1 MKKRVLTACLVGV
14 FSFGVATAALAQAGH
29 EEHHPQ
35 AAGEPTTASPQ
46 SMGMMGGGMGQTG
59 MMRGMGGMGGMMCPM
74 CAKMMGGG
82 MGGETEAMEEM
93 AGMGMMPDMGRMG
106 MMDRSFFLDRVK
118 EFGLNDEQVR
128 KLKEVRQAARADNIR
143 TAAELR
149 IARLE
154 LRDLL
159 AGEWKLETAEKL
171 VRNIQKIRGDM
182 EIRFLKAKK
191 EAEMV
196 LTPEQLKMAR
206 GGEEELE
213 GLFR

>member
-1 MKKRVLTACLVGV
+1 LKLKQKRRKMMRKPVLTVCIAVVL
-14 FSFGVATAALAQAGH
+14 SFGVAAATLARAGH

-35 AAGEPTTASPQ
+35 AAGEPTVSPQ
-46 SMGMMGGGMGQTG
+46 SME
-59 MMRGMGGMGGMMCPM
+59 MMRMGGMGTKGGMEGMMCPM
-74 CAKMMGGG
+74 CAQMMAGG
-82 MGGETEAMEEM
+82 MMAEREGMDERGG
-93 AGMGMMPDMGRMG
+93 MG
-106 MMDRSFFLDRVK
+106 MMDRPFFLDRVK
-118 EFGLNDEQVR
+118 ELGLGDEQVS

-154 LRDLL
+154 LLDLL

-171 VRNIQKIRGDM
+171 VRDMQKMQGDM
-182 EIRFLKAKK
+182 KIRFLKAKK
-191 EAEMV
+191 EAEQV
-196 LTPEQLKMAR
+196 LTPEQLKVAR